1 MTSFLKFF
9 SKWLEDPFNEALFSD
24 AVVLFVVLLGVFV
37 GLYAR
42 KNEIWGNAFSEVFR
56 RRKGSVFVLG
66 IYVAIALCDSIMW
79 VGGTTS
85 TEDQVAAHE
94 ARSIVDRAFDGS
106 REKSY
111 SSPLADV
118 EFYDES
124 PLKNPGGH
132 ILGTNILGQ
141 DILYITLKGARVA
154 LLIGGLTSLITIPL
168 ALLFGLAAGYFGGRV
183 DDVVFFITSTL
194 ASMPG
199 ILLLIVMIMVLG
211 QSTLTV
217 CIALGVTSWVG
228 FCRLSRGEAMK
239 LREMDYVA
247 AARSLGVGHMKIIT
261 RHILPNLMHLVIIT
275 FVLLF
280 SGLVL
285 AEATLAWLG
294 IGVDGSWG
302 QMIAAAKDELS
313 RDPMVWWNIAPAGAA
328 IFGLLLAVNLIGD
341 AIRDVLDPRT
351 LGEGH

>member
-1 MTSFLKFF
+1 MAKYLKLFSEWLDEPVHQAFF
-9 SKWLEDPFNEALFSD
+9 SNATV
-24 AVVLFVVLLGVFV
+24 AFVVLLGVLV
-37 GLYAR
+37 GMYAR
-42 KNEIWGNAFSEVFR
+42 RNEIWGSAFAEIFR
-56 RRKGSVFVLG
+56 RRKLAVLVLG
-66 IYVAIALCDSIMW
+66 LYVLVALCDSILW
-79 VGGTTS
+79 VGGS
-85 TEDQVAAHE
+85 TGTDQVSAHE
-94 ARSIVDRAFDGS
+94 ARSIVDRAFDGTL
-106 REKSY
+106 EKSY
-111 SSPLADV
+111 SAPLASE
-118 EFYDES
+118 EFYDKS
-124 PLKNPGGH
+124 RLKNPGSH

-168 ALLFGLAAGYFGGRV
+168 ALLFGLTAGYFGGRV
-183 DDVVFFITSTL
+183 DDFVFFITSTL
-194 ASMPG
+194 ESVPG

-211 QSTLTV
+211 KSTLTV

-247 AARSLGVGHMKIIT
+247 AARSLGVGHLQIIT
-261 RHILPNLMHLVIIT
+261 RHILPNLMHLVVIT

-313 RDPMVWWNIAPAGAA
+313 RDPMVWWNILPAGTAL
-328 IFGLLLAVNLIGD
+328 FVLLLAVNLIGD

-351 LGEGH
+351 LGERR